1 MSIYLYKKVNK
12 LKIEEFKTIEMYWEC
27 KKKMGKN
34 GKEIRNIALVNVF
47 RKLATST
54 GKMIDFVGESN
65 CF

>member
-1 MSIYLYKKVNK
+1 
-12 LKIEEFKTIEMYWEC
+12 
-27 KKKMGKN
+27 MGKN

>member
-1 MSIYLYKKVNK
+1 MQ
-12 LKIEEFKTIEMYWEC
+12 
-27 KKKMGKN
+27 KN
-34 GKEIRNIALVNVF
+34 GKKLKRNTKHRKIALVNVF

>member
-1 MSIYLYKKVNK
+1 MQKKWVK
-12 LKIEEFKTIEMYWEC
+12 KFK
-27 KKKMGKN
+27 
-34 GKEIRNIALVNVF
+34 KEIQNIALVNVF